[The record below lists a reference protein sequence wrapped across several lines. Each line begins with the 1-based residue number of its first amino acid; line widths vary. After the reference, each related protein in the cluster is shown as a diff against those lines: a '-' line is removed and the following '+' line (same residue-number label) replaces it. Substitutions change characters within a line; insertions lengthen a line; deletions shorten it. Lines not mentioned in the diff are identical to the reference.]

1 MFSARTVPALTV
13 MPPCRRLYPDSTSVP
28 EPLFVRPP
36 VPLRIDP
43 EMVVL
48 PVPSIVNAFALLMTS
63 LVNVSVLAELFVH
76 V

>member
-1 MFSARTVPALTV
+1 MPAPFLV
-13 MPPCRRLYPDSTSVP
+13 S
-28 EPLFVRPP
+28 EP

-48 PVPSIVNAFALLMTS
+48 PLPSIVSALALLMTS